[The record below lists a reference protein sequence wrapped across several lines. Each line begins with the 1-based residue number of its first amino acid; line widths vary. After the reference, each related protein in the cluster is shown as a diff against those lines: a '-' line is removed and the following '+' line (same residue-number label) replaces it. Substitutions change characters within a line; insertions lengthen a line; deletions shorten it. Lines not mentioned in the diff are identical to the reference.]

1 MATKEINSL
10 LAAKDDN
17 GDLNIVYPITKK
29 ENISNLTESNETES
43 GLMSAYTTKKLN
55 GIEEQATKTIIN
67 IVRWS

>member
-29 ENISNLTESNETES
+29 ENISDLTESNETES
-43 GLMSAYTTKKLN
+43 GLMSAYNTKKLN

>member
-43 GLMSAYTTKKLN
+43 GLMSAYNTKKLN